1 MLFRSRDNKPN
12 LRKIFT
18 QSLSENTDQE
28 FYIYSI
34 EFKGFKLISMD
45 TFCSNS
51 NKGELTSSKIK
62 LLSNEIS
69 HLGSLPTAI
78 FMHHPPYN
86 VSDNEFERFEYVDIE
101 EVTFNIEFK
110 KDHYVDFF
118 AIENAILEVGFN
130 VDKQSVVVDV
140 KNTNEFWQNS
150 NYIIW
155 KNN

>member
-1 MLFRSRDNKPN
+1 MMYILAFFLALNNVTMKVTGLACS
-12 LRKIFT
+12 IC
-18 QSLSENTDQE
+18 SLNAQKN
-28 FYIYSI
+28 I
-34 EFKGFKLISMD
+34 EKVYFVDKV
-45 TFCSNS
+45 N
-51 NKGELTSSKIK
+51 
-62 LLSNEIS
+62 
-69 HLGSLPTAI
+69 
-78 FMHHPPYN
+78 
-86 VSDNEFERFEYVDIE
+86 VDIE